1 MPKRKAENKTIEVI
15 LLESDKHLGEKYEI
29 IRVKP
34 IFAKNVLFP
43 NNIAVFADAVN
54 KNNYAQKM
62 AAAEE
67 QRKKKA
73 ADFDDLF
80 MKIQND
86 NGLLITRKTN
96 KDQTLYAKVSEED
109 IVKAIDEI
117 YSIKVDSH
125 LFKLKKKINAL
136 GTFNVP
142 FMYKDMKKELA
153 VRVEEEKEEKKSVKE
168 EKAE

>member
-54 KNNYAQKM
+54 RNNYAQKM

-96 KDQTLYAKVSEED
+96 KDKTLYAKVNEED

-142 FMYKDMKKELA
+142 FMYKDMKKEVA
-153 VRVEEEKEEKKSVKE
+153 VRVEEEKEEKKANND

>member
-1 MPKRKAENKTIEVI
+1 MPRRKPENKTIEVI
-15 LLESDKHLGEKYEI
+15 LLQADKHLGEKYEI
-29 IRVKP
+29 VRVKP
-34 IFAKNVLFP
+34 IFAKNVLLP
-43 NNIAVFADAVN
+43 QNIAVLADAVN

-67 QRKKKA
+67 ARKKKA

-86 NGLLITRKTN
+86 NGILITRKTN
-96 KDQTLYAKVSEED
+96 KDHTLYAKVNEED
-109 IVKAIDEI
+109 ITKAIHDI
-117 YSIKVDSH
+117 YGMEVDSH

-142 FMYKDMKKELA
+142 FMYKDIKKEVM

-168 EKAE
+168 EKSE